1 MKARLKDTLRVMRW
15 QARRAKVKTQV
26 GSEEAPILFANSFP
40 KSGTH
45 LLTQIMAAFTALG
58 PFVESGLP
66 AVTMFEG
73 WTGRDVPQAQIL
85 RQLNRFRAGDIGYGH
100 LHARPEIVEALTRP
114 AFAPFFILRDPRD
127 VVVSHVFYVTEL
139 EPNHA
144 HHAYYTEQLANF
156 EERLRVSILGLPDL
170 DVDFPDIRERFLP
183 YTDWLDQ
190 EAVLT
195 LHFEDLITNLDAS
208 LERILSHVITRG
220 FDFRGDRAEAIKIL
234 AAGVN
239 PAHSPTFRSGKAGG
253 WRKHF
258 SPDSTALFKE
268 VTGDLLVRLGYEKD
282 MDW

>member
-1 MKARLKDTLRVMRW
+1 MKAQIKDSLRLARW
-15 QARRAKVKTQV
+15 QARRAKVKLQYGRET
-26 GSEEAPILFANSFP
+26 APILFANSFP

-45 LLTQIMAAFTALG
+45 LLTQIMAAFSNLG

-73 WTGRDVPQAQIL
+73 WTGEDVPQEEIL
-85 RQLNRFRAGDIGYGH
+85 RRLNRFRAGDIGYGH
-100 LHARPEIVEALTRP
+100 LHAQPEIVAALTNP

-144 HHAYYTEQLANF
+144 HHAYYTEQLSTF
-156 EERLRVSILGLPDL
+156 EERLRVSILGLPEL
-170 DVDFPDIRERFLP
+170 DVDFPDIRARFLP
-183 YTDWLDQ
+183 YTSWLDQ
-190 EAVLT
+190 DAVLT
-195 LHFEDLITNLDAS
+195 LHFEDLITDLDAS
-208 LERILSHVITRG
+208 LERILAHVIARG
-220 FDFRGDRAEAIKIL
+220 FDFKGDRAEAIRTL

-239 PAHSPTFRSGKAGG
+239 PSHSPTFRSGKVGG

-258 SPDSTALFKE
+258 RPESTTLFKE

-282 MDW
+282 LDW